1 LYKNVTITATDQNN
15 GISTR
20 TFTITVTNK
29 DVTSVQVNFNAAM
42 TTAQAVP
49 WNNFNSTPAAGRTL
63 TNLKDGSNLPTGI
76 NITLVDAWQSTGSS
90 GAVTGN
96 NSGVFPDNVLRTFY
110 SESGT
115 ASKRIQLSG
124 LSAAKRYNL
133 TFIASRNVTGTV
145 ITNFTAGGQTA
156 ALNAAGNTANL
167 AKLNGLVPDS
177 TGKIEVTI
185 WKDASSSFAYINA
198 LVIDAY
204 NSDLLLAPSS
214 LVASAISSSAI
225 KLTWRDNSSN
235 ETAYEVWRSLTA
247 GGPYTLVATTPA
259 NVTSVTD
266 GSLPGDRTFY
276 YKVCAK
282 SAAHASSYSNTAR
295 AATFAFSVYENI
307 NVDNPAPA
315 PWNNTNRLPEQYA
328 VFENLRND
336 QGNPSGISMKVVNS
350 FSGFNPDGM
359 NTGSNSGAVPDN
371 VMRSS
376 YYCGKGVT
384 ARLRIDGLSQV
395 SQYNFVFFGSR
406 NGSGDRTSVYTIGA
420 ESVSLNA
427 AYNTANTVQISG
439 VKPDENGVVYI
450 DITHGPLSQFAYLNG
465 LIIQAY
471 STAGAPDPENLRPA
485 GPSSGINA
493 ALTQASSQLAQ
504 PIAEAEVSDKAS
516 LTVYP
521 NPFVNDVTLQVPIT
535 NKILLLSVKITDISG
550 RVISLQQFREV
561 PAGIWRQR
569 IALNSF
575 GLKAGTYF
583 IYIDGLPGV
592 RPRMAKLL
600 KIK

>member
-1 LYKNVTITATDQNN
+1 
-15 GISTR
+15 
-20 TFTITVTNK
+20 
-29 DVTSVQVNFNAAM
+29 VQVNFNAAT
-42 TTAQAVP
+42 TTAQATP

-63 TNLKDGSNLPTGI
+63 TNLKDGANLPTGI

-90 GAVTGN
+90 GAITGN

-115 ASKRIQLSG
+115 APKRILLSG
-124 LSAAKRYNL
+124 LSATKRYNL
-133 TFIASRNVTGTV
+133 SFVASRNVTGTV
-145 ITNFTAGGQTA
+145 ITNFAAGGQTA

-167 AKLNGLVPDS
+167 AKLNGLIPDS
-177 TGKIEVTI
+177 TGKLEITI
-185 WKDASSSFAYINA
+185 SKDAASSFAYINA

-235 ETAYEVWRSLTA
+235 EAAFEVWRSLTA

-266 GSLPGDRTFY
+266 GSLPGDRTIY

-282 SAAHASSYSNTAR
+282 AAAQTSSYSNTAR
-295 AATFAFSVYENI
+295 AATFAFSVYQNI

-328 VFENLRND
+328 VFENLKND

-359 NTGSNSGAVPDN
+359 NTGSNSGVVPDN

-384 ARLRIDGLSQV
+384 ARLRIEGLSQV

-406 NGSGDRTSVYTIGA
+406 NGSGDRTSVYTIGT

-439 VKPDENGVVYI
+439 VKPDENGVVYV
-450 DITHGPLSQFAYLNG
+450 DITHGSLSQFAYLNG

-471 STAGAPDPENLRPA
+471 STASTTDPEHLRPA
-485 GPSSGINA
+485 GTSSGINA
-493 ALTQASSQLAQ
+493 ALTQASSQPVQ
-504 PIAEAEVSDKAS
+504 STAEAEVSDKAS

-521 NPFVNDVTLQVPIT
+521 NPFVDDVTLQVPIT

-583 IYIDGLPGV
+583 IYIDGLPGA
-592 RPRMAKLL
+592 RPSMAKLL